1 MVTWQTEKGIAQ
13 GYLALPER
21 ETGPGVLVL
30 HAWWGLT
37 ELFTTFCDRLAAA
50 GFVALAPDLFGNGA
64 TAQTIAEAEQLV
76 QTVDG
81 AAAEAIVISASQFLR
96 HHPAVQGGTIGT
108 VGFSFGA
115 AWAMLLATVFRPDDI
130 SAVIL
135 FYGNHGGLEGD
146 DFAKARA
153 AFLGHFAEND
163 PYEDAETVRHTL
175 AELHKAGRTATFHF
189 YPGIGHWFFEH
200 NRLDAYNPDAAQ
212 LAWERM
218 ITFLKQHVPS

>member
-1 MVTWQTEKGIAQ
+1 MVTWQTEKGTAQ
-13 GYLALPER
+13 GYLALPEAGS
-21 ETGPGVLVL
+21 GPGVLVL

-37 ELFTTFCDRLAAA
+37 DVFTAVCDRLAAA

-76 QTVDG
+76 ETVDG

-96 HHPAVQGGTIGT
+96 QHPAVQGETLGT

-115 AWAMLLATVFRPDDI
+115 AWALLLATVFQPNDI
-130 SAVIL
+130 GAVVL
-135 FYGNHGGLEGD
+135 FYGNHGGLEWD
-146 DFAKARA
+146 DFTQARA
-153 AFLGHFAEND
+153 VFQGHFAEDD

-189 YPGIGHWFFEH
+189 YPGTGHWFFES
-200 NRLDAYNPDAAQ
+200 NRPDAYNPDAAK
-212 LAWERM
+212 LAWER
-218 ITFLKQHVPS
+218 TLAFLQEQL

>member
-1 MVTWQTEKGIAQ
+1 MVTWPIENGTAQ
-13 GYLALPER
+13 GYLALPEAGS
-21 ETGPGVLVL
+21 GPGVLVL

-37 ELFTTFCDRLAAA
+37 DLFKEVCDRLAAA
-50 GFVALAPDLFGNGA
+50 GFVALAPDIFGNGA
-64 TAQTIAEAEQLV
+64 TAQTIAEAEHLV

-96 HHPAVQGGTIGT
+96 HHPAVQGETIGT

-115 AWAMLLATVFRPDDI
+115 AWALLLATVFQPDDLA
-130 SAVIL
+130 AVVL
-135 FYGNHGGLEGD
+135 FYGNHGGLEWD

-153 AFLGHFAEND
+153 VFQGHFAEDD

-189 YPGIGHWFFEH
+189 YPGTGHWFFES
-200 NRLDAYNPDAAQ
+200 NRPDAYNPEAAQ
-212 LAWERM
+212 LAWERTL
-218 ITFLKQHVPS
+218 TFLKQHLP